1 MLGSSSLLFDI
12 ESIAT
17 PIPITKNTKYGVSF
31 PNNCDMT
38 PAIIGPLAH
47 PIPNTVSYA
56 PIMVPEISFLVL
68 LKTISNVNG
77 KKILNPNPNNV
88 IAIANST
95 MLSTKN
101 ERPNPA
107 AIEKVARINVRLVFF
122 ANLLAIMRVIILD
135 KPKIKN
141 KKISNLYYTGQLTVP
156 GPGMPP
162 ALVSGKVVA
171 DQVMSDIK

>member
-1 MLGSSSLLFDI
+1 M

-17 PIPITKNTKYGVSF
+17 PIPITKNTRYGVSF
-31 PNNCDMT
+31 PKNCDIT
-38 PAIIGPLAH
+38 PAITGPLAH

-68 LKTISNVNG
+68 LKTISNVSG

-101 ERPNPA
+101 DSPSPA

-141 KKISNLYYTGQLTVP
+141 KISILTGVIDLSFKKA
-156 GPGMPP
+156 G
-162 ALVSGKVVA
+162 
-171 DQVMSDIK
+171 

>member
-1 MLGSSSLLFDI
+1 
-12 ESIAT
+12 
-17 PIPITKNTKYGVSF
+17 
-31 PNNCDMT
+31 
-38 PAIIGPLAH
+38 
-47 PIPNTVSYA
+47 
-56 PIMVPEISFLVL
+56 MVPEISFLVL
-68 LKTISNVNG
+68 LKTISNVSG

-101 ERPNPA
+101 DNPSPA

-141 KKISNLYYTGQLTVP
+141 KISILTGVI
-156 GPGMPP
+156 
-162 ALVSGKVVA
+162 ALSFKKAG
-171 DQVMSDIK
+171 